1 MSQQGRNVA
10 VSKIEADEVYTVPEV
25 AELLKTS
32 VRTVQR
38 WVRDGRLPSLK
49 IGGLRRV
56 TGAAI
61 KQFLAQME
69 VKARAS
75 K

>member
-1 MSQQGRNVA
+1 MA
-10 VSKIEADEVYTVPEV
+10 VPKIEEDEVYTVPEV

-56 TGAAI
+56 TGAAV
-61 KQFLAQME
+61 KQLLAQTE
-69 VKARAS
+69 VRAS
-75 K
+75 AKH